1 MEWIGLKD
9 KQIFVKLRN
18 GDVLNGMV
26 MEVDDSVKPLIWITI
41 LDKFDQQVTI
51 VHSEI
56 VKLEVKK

>member
-1 MEWIGLKD
+1 MEWNGLKD

-18 GDVLNGMV
+18 GDVLNGLV
-26 MEVDDSVKPLIWITI
+26 MEIDDSVKPLIWITI